1 MTEDWRFMRDDWL
14 VKIKHLKEE
23 EIVVVKTD
31 KSHKFAVINSETYKV
46 MSQKQT
52 DKDRNISWEE
62 VVVKLRSVNN

>member
-1 MTEDWRFMRDDWL
+1 MTEDFSRDDWL

>member
-1 MTEDWRFMRDDWL
+1 M
-14 VKIKHLKEE
+14 
-23 EIVVVKTD
+23 VKTD

>member
-1 MTEDWRFMRDDWL
+1 MRDDWL